1 MDDDYART
9 PRPVFIFDGDCGFC
23 TSSAGVLRRW
33 FDPGV
38 NYAIAPYQRLE
49 LWSYEL
55 TESDC
60 DRAAQF
66 VRADGSVHAG
76 HRSIGQALLHSMPLW
91 RPVGA
96 VLLLSSLDGVAAR
109 AYQWVADHRGQLP
122 GGSPACA
129 IPAAKPDA
137 AAG

>member
-1 MDDDYART
+1 MDDDHART

-38 NYAIAPYQRLE
+38 HYAIAPYQRLE
-49 LWSYEL
+49 LSPYGL
-55 TESDC
+55 TGADC

-66 VRADGSVHAG
+66 VSEDGSVDAG
-76 HRSIGQALLHSMPLW
+76 HRSIGQALRHSLPWW

-96 VLLLSSLDGVAAR
+96 VLLLPALDHVAALV
-109 AYQWVADHRGQLP
+109 YQWVADHRGQLP

-129 IPAAKPDA
+129 IPPVTTDDSAR
-137 AAG
+137 